1 MTEYLKELERM
12 KPGDAPPPIN
22 VGPYDNPL
30 LWNMLDPFGADRGHQ
45 RRPMS
50 VSRNS
55 MELANVPL
63 VLRDQCVHRWFAWD
77 KCIRNLKP
85 VMFSNLN
92 CHEFEESW
100 IVCRAFEVYRL
111 ELLKSKFMALT
122 KDYTNDERRFFPSG
136 QYVSMPTYFTSWL
149 RNQVTSARL
158 SGMHDKDP
166 QNMFMSNVPNRALMR
181 SEFSQTNFE
190 AEISYQALGGRFVPR
205 DIVNAEMPAFPL
217 PEDKRPVADHSA

>member
-12 KPGDAPPPIN
+12 KPGDQLPPIN

-50 VSRNS
+50 VSRSS

-100 IVCRAFEVYRL
+100 IICRAFEVYRL

-122 KDYTNDERRFFPSG
+122 KDYTNEERRFFPSG
-136 QYVSMPTYFTSWL
+136 QYVHMPTYFTSWL

-158 SGMHDKDP
+158 SGMHDQDP
-166 QNMFMSNVPNRALMR
+166 LNMFMSNTPNRALMR
-181 SEFSQTNFE
+181 SEFSKTGYE
-190 AEISYQALGGRFVPR
+190 SEITFQALGGRYVPR
-205 DIVNAEMPAFPL
+205 ESTLEELPTFPL
-217 PEDKRPVADHSA
+217 PEDKRPVPDRA

>member
-12 KPGDAPPPIN
+12 KPGDALPPIN

-77 KCIRNLKP
+77 KCIYNLKP

-100 IVCRAFEVYRL
+100 VVCRAFEVYRY

-122 KDYTNDERRFFPSG
+122 KDYTNEDKRFFPSG
-136 QYVSMPTYFTSWL
+136 QYISMPTYFTGWMRS
-149 RNQVTSARL
+149 QIASARL
-158 SGMHDKDP
+158 GGLHDQDP
-166 QNMFMSNVPNRALMR
+166 INMLMNNEPNRALMR
-181 SEFSQTNFE
+181 GEFSKTNYE
-190 AEISYQALGGRFVPR
+190 REITYQAYGTRYTPQDYVV
-205 DIVNAEMPAFPL
+205 DQMPEFPL
-217 PEDKRPVADHSA
+217 PEDKRPIADRV

>member
-12 KPGDAPPPIN
+12 KPGDALPPVN

-50 VSRNS
+50 VSRSS

-63 VLRDQCVHRWFAWD
+63 VLRDQCVHRWFAWE
-77 KCIRNLKP
+77 KCILNLKP

-100 IVCRAFEVYRL
+100 VICRAFEVYRL
-111 ELLKSKFMALT
+111 ELLKQKFMDLT
-122 KDYTNDERRFFPSG
+122 KDYTNEDRRFFPSG
-136 QYVSMPTYFTSWL
+136 QYIGMPTYFPNWIRS
-149 RNQVTSARL
+149 QIASARL
-158 SGMHDKDP
+158 AGLHEQDPLNMLMDKT
-166 QNMFMSNVPNRALMR
+166 PNRALMR
-181 SEFSQTNFE
+181 SEFTQTNFE
-190 AEISYQALGGRFVPR
+190 KELSYQAYGSRYVPR
-205 DIVNAEMPAFPL
+205 EYTVNELPSFPL
-217 PEDKRPVADHSA
+217 PEEKRPVPSQI

>member
-1 MTEYLKELERM
+1 MSEYLKELERM
-12 KPGDAPPPIN
+12 KPGDQAPPVN

-100 IVCRAFEVYRL
+100 IICRAFEVYRM

-122 KDYTNDERRFFPSG
+122 KDYTNEERRFFPSG
-136 QYVSMPTYFTSWL
+136 QYVHMPTYFTSWL

-158 SGMHDKDP
+158 SGMHDQDP
-166 QNMFMSNVPNRALMR
+166 LNMFMSNTPNRALMR
-181 SEFSQTNFE
+181 SEFGKT
-190 AEISYQALGGRFVPR
+190 SYESELSFQALGGRYVPR
-205 DIVNAEMPAFPL
+205 ETTVTELPTFPL
-217 PEDKRPVADHSA
+217 PEDKRPLPDRA